1 MTRLPF
7 LPRSPNLR
15 LNSYKP
21 VYGRKVAI
29 LEHLA
34 DAGNPPFK
42 FSLPA
47 PMVACAGSEER
58 MNVLIVEDSRFL
70 RISNE
75 RALQKAGYDVITA
88 ADGEEGLR
96 LAIERKPDLVILD
109 LMLPKLPGYEVL
121 RELRKRP
128 ETAATPV
135 MIVSSLPQ
143 SNDQKLLDQGA
154 TSYFEKAGLMLDQ
167 GTDLFVQNV
176 RKMLSQAKAAAFR

>member
-47 PMVACAGSEER
+47 PMVSCAGSQAR

-75 RALQKAGYDVITA
+75 RALQKAGYEVITA

-96 LAIERKPDLVILD
+96 LALERKPDLVILD
-109 LMLPKLPGYEVL
+109 IGLPKMDGYEVARHL
-121 RELRKRP
+121 K
-128 ETAATPV
+128 TKQQFGNTV
-135 MIVSSLPQ
+135 II
-143 SNDQKLLDQGA
+143 
-154 TSYFEKAGLMLDQ
+154 
-167 GTDLFVQNV
+167 
-176 RKMLSQAKAAAFR
+176 MLSRRDGVIDRLKGRLAGAKDYITKPFRTQEVMSVVHSYLGVPVYQ

>member
-1 MTRLPF
+1 M
-7 LPRSPNLR
+7 
-15 LNSYKP
+15 
-21 VYGRKVAI
+21 
-29 LEHLA
+29 
-34 DAGNPPFK
+34 
-42 FSLPA
+42 
-47 PMVACAGSEER
+47 
-58 MNVLIVEDSRFL
+58 
-70 RISNE
+70 
-75 RALQKAGYDVITA
+75 
-88 ADGEEGLR
+88 R